1 MADSTS
7 MDHDG
12 EQRGTKRKRDAGA
25 GGSGAGIGKGTSNY
39 VKEGY
44 GPNMS
49 EMVPRNIMN
58 KGNHTVYHVVKQQ
71 KLLDFNYVSNQNPYI
86 IPYQTA
92 GFWASMWDQTDIGS
106 NNTINIMKALNSV
119 SVGVTWIKGEI
130 TFEVYAV
137 TRQRLLTGTTNQT
150 TWDFETS
157 QNMFIADADRE
168 PENYNLAT
176 AAATGPL
183 AQQTTQTLLFNANND
198 RYTKY
203 ELPQRNQ
210 YTREYDFQQLTNNYM
225 WKPTD
230 ISAAAN
236 FRRLIPMS
244 EGVYTTTAAT
254 TKMAELTEQKSAW
267 ATSGKTTEAS
277 LFRNRTSYPRM
288 HLAQPQVPD
297 ETGYMKFRY
306 QVRMSTKLHLVFHL
320 YPDYSTSTNLEYM
333 GRQVLE
339 LPEVTATGGVV
350 TCMPYEIKT

>member
-1 MADSTS
+1 MADSTT

-49 EMVPRNIMN
+49 EMIPRNIMN

-71 KLLDFNYVSNQNPYI
+71 KYLDFNYVSNQNPYI

-106 NNTINIMKALNSV
+106 NNTINIMKALNNV

-168 PENYNLAT
+168 PENFKLAS

-183 AQQTTQTLLFNANND
+183 AQQTTQTKLFNANND

-230 ISAAAN
+230 ISAEAN
-236 FRRLIPMS
+236 FRRLIPMA
-244 EGVYTTTAAT
+244 EGVYTTTSAT
-254 TKMAELTEQKSAW
+254 TKMAELTQQKSAY

-306 QVRMSTKLHLVFHL
+306 QVRMSTKLHLVFHI
-320 YPDYSTSTNLEYM
+320 YPDFSTSTNIEYM

-339 LPEVTATGGVV
+339 LPEVTARGGVV

>member
-1 MADSTS
+1 
-7 MDHDG
+7 
-12 EQRGTKRKRDAGA
+12 
-25 GGSGAGIGKGTSNY
+25 
-39 VKEGY
+39 
-44 GPNMS
+44 
-49 EMVPRNIMN
+49 MVPRNIMN

-71 KLLDFNYVSNQNPYI
+71 KLLDINYVANQNPYI

-92 GFWASMWDQTDIGS
+92 GFWASMWDQKDIGS

-168 PENYNLAT
+168 PENFNLAT
-176 AAATGPL
+176 EAATGPL

-210 YTREYDFQQLTNNYM
+210 YTREYDFQQLRNNYM

-254 TKMAELTEQKSAW
+254 TKMAELTEQKSVW

-320 YPDYSTSTNLEYM
+320 LPDHGTSTNLEYM

-339 LPEVTATGGVV
+339 LPEVPATGGVV

>member
-12 EQRGTKRKRDAGA
+12 EQRGTKRKRGA
-25 GGSGAGIGKGTSNY
+25 EGSGAGIGKGNSNS

-44 GPNMS
+44 GPNMT
-49 EMVPRNIMN
+49 EMIPRNIMN
-58 KGNHTVYHVVKQQ
+58 KGNHTVLHTVKQQ
-71 KLLDFNYVSNQNPYI
+71 KYLDFNFVSNQNPYI

-92 GFWASMWDQTDIGS
+92 GFWASMWDQGEIES
-106 NNTINIMKALNSV
+106 NNTINIMKALNKV
-119 SVGVTWIKGEI
+119 ALGVTWIKGEI
-130 TFEVYAV
+130 TFEVYSV

-168 PENYNLAT
+168 PENFGLAS

-183 AQQTTQTLLFNANND
+183 AQQTTQTLLFNKNND

-210 YTREYDFQQLTNNYM
+210 YTREINFQKLTNNYM
-225 WKPTD
+225 WRPTD
-230 ISAAAN
+230 INEEEN

-244 EGVYTTTAAT
+244 EGVYTTSNANS
-254 TKMAELTEQKSAW
+254 KVSELTQQNSAW
-267 ATSGKTTEAS
+267 ATSGTTTQGT

-288 HLAQPQVPD
+288 HVAQPQVPD

-306 QVRMSTKLHLVFHL
+306 QVRMSTKLYLEFHL
-320 YPDYSTSTNLEYM
+320 YPDYGSSTNMEYM
-333 GRQVLE
+333 QRQVLE
-339 LPEVTATGGVV
+339 LPEVTARGGVV

>member
-1 MADSTS
+1 
-7 MDHDG
+7 
-12 EQRGTKRKRDAGA
+12 
-25 GGSGAGIGKGTSNY
+25 
-39 VKEGY
+39 
-44 GPNMS
+44 
-49 EMVPRNIMN
+49 MN
-58 KGNHTVYHVVKQQ
+58 KGNHTVLHVVKQQ
-71 KLLDFNYVSNQNPYI
+71 KYLDFNFVSNQNPYI

-92 GFWASMWDQTDIGS
+92 GFWASMWDQEEIGS
-106 NNTINIMKALNSV
+106 NNTINIMKALNKV
-119 SVGVTWIKGEI
+119 ALGVTWIKGEI

-157 QNMFIADADRE
+157 QNMIIADADRE
-168 PENYNLAT
+168 PENFGLAS

-183 AQQTTQTLLFNANND
+183 AQQTKKTQLFNKNND

-210 YTREYDFQQLTNNYM
+210 YTREIDFQKLTNNYM

-230 ISAAAN
+230 INEEEN

-244 EGVYTTTAAT
+244 EGVYTTSNANS
-254 TKMAELTEQKSAW
+254 KVSELTQQNSQW
-267 ATSGKTTEAS
+267 ATSGKTTQGT

-288 HLAQPQVPD
+288 HVAQPQVPD

-306 QVRMSTKLHLVFHL
+306 QVRMSTKLYLEFHL
-320 YPDYSTSTNLEYM
+320 YPDYGSSTNIEYM
-333 GRQVLE
+333 HRQVLE
-339 LPEVTATGGVV
+339 LPEVTARGGVV

>member
-1 MADSTS
+1 MADSTT

-49 EMVPRNIMN
+49 EMIPRNIMN

-71 KLLDFNYVSNQNPYI
+71 KYLDFNYVSNQNPYI

-92 GFWASMWDQTDIGS
+92 GFWASMWDQTDIES

-168 PENYNLAT
+168 PENFNLAT

-230 ISAAAN
+230 ISDAAN

-254 TKMAELTEQKSAW
+254 TKMAELTQQKSAY

-288 HLAQPQVPD
+288 HLAQPQIPD

-320 YPDYSTSTNLEYM
+320 YPDYSTSTNVEYM

-339 LPEVTATGGVV
+339 LPEVTKTGGVV